1 MFTVN
6 VGTLLCLL
14 GCASAFAVNRSTIEP
29 DHNWKFQ
36 FPVKA
41 STSYVESTTEIPMDL
56 NQFTISFWV
65 EDVTD
70 NYIAYFSTPGR
81 ELQLYYDN
89 IYSSRRY
96 YKRLHLF
103 VNGVEKY
110 CDNCFSPG
118 SRKHIVVTWSGTADA
133 NGVGSVWVNGGS
145 VFSFSGLSAGSVI
158 KKGLRLKLGQRY
170 DSSSSYS
177 FRGEIMYFNVYPTYV
192 TTADQVTKLSKK
204 ATSDSEAVL
213 SWGSFI
219 GGANGDVVIYP
230 EVEIF
235 TQSYIAV
242 TCRSSNMT
250 LTLDRSAFP
259 HLIPSRASLK
269 DPSCKVSAD
278 DKFVNVTT
286 TWASC
291 GTVVT
296 YNESMAY
303 YTNYIV
309 PDILNPPDH
318 TSDSEETVHAVINRG
333 AIALD
338 ESRLFLTCK
347 YDFVPHSSI
356 AAYAVSSSTYLVEGK
371 GARDFSF
378 GLKLYHDSSYKTAYS
393 EKEYPL
399 HADSK
404 ERVFA
409 QAQLSSSG
417 IYIYKL

>member
-1 MFTVN
+1 
-6 VGTLLCLL
+6 
-14 GCASAFAVNRSTIEP
+14 
-29 DHNWKFQ
+29 
-36 FPVKA
+36 
-41 STSYVESTTEIPMDL
+41 
-56 NQFTISFWV
+56 
-65 EDVTD
+65 
-70 NYIAYFSTPGR
+70 
-81 ELQLYYDN
+81 
-89 IYSSRRY
+89 
-96 YKRLHLF
+96 
-103 VNGVEKY
+103 
-110 CDNCFSPG
+110 
-118 SRKHIVVTWSGTADA
+118 
-133 NGVGSVWVNGGS
+133 
-145 VFSFSGLSAGSVI
+145 
-158 KKGLRLKLGQRY
+158 
-170 DSSSSYS
+170 
-177 FRGEIMYFNVYPTYV
+177 MYFNVYPTYV
-192 TTADQVTKLSKK
+192 TTSDHVAKLSKK

-230 EVEIF
+230 ELEIF

-269 DPSCKVSAD
+269 DPSCKVVAD
-278 DKFVNVTT
+278 DNFINVTT
-286 TWASC
+286 NWASC

-333 AIALD
+333 SIALD
-338 ESRLFLTCK
+338 ESRLFVTCK
-347 YDFVPHSSI
+347 YDFVPHNSI
-356 AAYAVSSSTYLVEGK
+356 AAYAVSSSTYSVKGK

-378 GLKLYHDSSYKTAYS
+378 GLKLYHDSSYETAYR
-393 EKEYPL
+393 EAEYPL

-417 IYIYKL
+417 EDRISIRVEKCVMTPDSDPDYSTHHNLLADGCAADDTVQYHDSPNSLAQRFSFEVFRFNERPTAVVFMHCYIDVCPSDDEDSKCKSGWTSCATESESESEGDAK